1 MAFAENGTV
10 IAVAAIIAV
19 FIALVWYATT
29 RLVTV
34 APNQAVIRAG
44 EP

>member
-1 MAFAENGTV
+1 MDFAVNGTV
-10 IAVAAIIAV
+10 IAVAAILAV
-19 FIALVWYATT
+19 LVALVWYATT

-44 EP
+44 